1 MDMPPNPD
9 DVLRNAGAREERFPK
24 GRRAPA
30 ATKAGKRKREAE
42 PYDFG
47 DVARFRLDT
56 MTQGEPP
63 PRRFLLDPLMPMG
76 TVGLLF
82 GEGGLG
88 KSMVALDLALL
99 TARAVAGVGLAGRL
113 PGPLNGTIPQD
124 AAGASIFLTLE
135 DDTAEVHRRAAAL
148 DPHHERDGAPC
159 FVIPALN
166 LPGFD
171 PALVTT
177 ESGRVAVLTEFAEAG
192 LDQLLRDTSRA
203 SGHPVRL
210 LILDPAGDF
219 LEGDENDAQHV
230 KRLMRLLREKATSH
244 GCTILLLGHTA
255 KGAGGTSMRGS
266 GAWVANSRFAYS
278 LRRADKDADSKALGQ
293 FKKLNIDAQQVVIG
307 QLVKANHAG
316 APVHR
321 DRFFVRCRSTGR
333 LIDETF
339 QLAPREPDEALLE
352 ALETACAECAAA
364 GMPFKL
370 TGQSGL
376 YEGRADLPDTLSQ
389 LSREKLQALG
399 TRLVEA
405 GRLVKC
411 KGPGSSVPANLDIP
425 DGPYAKGPPLTTDAG
440 SRGEALAQLRKRR
453 GKGIESST
461 NGLRGDRE

>member
-9 DVLRNAGAREERFPK
+9 DVLRKAGAREEQFRR
-24 GRRAPA
+24 GRTE
-30 ATKAGKRKREAE
+30 ATSRKEEKKKREPE

-47 DVARFRLDT
+47 DIARFRLDT

-63 PRRFLLDPLMPMG
+63 ERQFLLDPLMPMG

-99 TARAVAGVGLAGRL
+99 TARAVAGCGLAGRL
-113 PGPLNGTIPQD
+113 QGPLNGTVPQE

-135 DDTAEVHRRAAAL
+135 DDAAEVHRRANAL
-148 DPHHERDGAPC
+148 DPQRGRDGAPC
-159 FVIPALN
+159 FVIPALD

-177 ESGRVAVLTEFAEAG
+177 NPGRLAVLTTFAEG
-192 LDQLLRDTSRA
+192 GVDTLIRDVSRA
-203 SGHPVRL
+203 SGHLVRL

-230 KRLMRLLREKATSH
+230 KRLMRLLREKAATH

-266 GAWVANSRFAYS
+266 GAWVANSRFAYG
-278 LRRADKDADSKALGQ
+278 LRRPDKEADKQALAQ
-293 FKKLNIDAQQVVIG
+293 FKKHHIDAQRVVIG

-316 APVHR
+316 APLYQ
-321 DRFFVRCRSTGR
+321 DRFFVRCRDTGR
-333 LIDETF
+333 LVDETHR
-339 QLAPREPDEALLE
+339 LAPRAPEAELIEALV
-352 ALETACAECAAA
+352 AACAEYAAA

-370 TGQSGL
+370 TGAAGL
-376 YEGRADLPDTLSQ
+376 FEGRADLPEPLSN
-389 LSREKLQALG
+389 LTKAKLPALG
-399 TRLVEA
+399 NQAVEL
-405 GRLVKC
+405 GLLVKC
-411 KGPGSSVPANLDIP
+411 KGPNSRIPDCLDVP
-425 DGPYAKGPPLTTDAG
+425 DGPYAKGPPSVTDAG
-440 SRGEALAQLRKRR
+440 SRAEALAQWRAAQAKQATR
-453 GKGIESST
+453 
-461 NGLRGDRE
+461 